1 MPRFRKCAKDRAN
14 TAALFDAVGA
24 VTFNCLVVVKV
35 TPALR
40 NRKRRP
46 LERRRHRVR

>member
-24 VTFNCLVVVKV
+24 VTLSCLVEVEFE
-35 TPALR
+35 LR
-40 NRKRRP
+40 
-46 LERRRHRVR
+46 VQCT